1 MAWFNKPKYSVL
13 GTGGKSSDAPGK
25 ETKELWTKCPGCGE
39 VIYNKEWDENLKV
52 CIKCGFHN
60 RVNSNERIKLLTD
73 EGTFKEYDADLHS
86 LDPLN
91 FSDARGPYKERL
103 EQTEKK
109 TKLKEGIVCGSAR
122 MDGIPVELGV
132 MDFSFMGGSMGS
144 VIGEKICR
152 TIDMAIKNRC
162 PVILV
167 SASGGARMHEGI
179 ISLMQMAK
187 TSAWLAK
194 LADIGMPFI
203 SILTHPT
210 TGGVTASFASIGDI
224 IIAEPGALIGFAG
237 PRVIEQTIRQKLP
250 EGFQTSEFVLD
261 HGFVDMI
268 VERKELKGAI
278 ARVLKMLLHK

>member
-13 GTGGKSSDAPGK
+13 GSGTADPQSKPPK
-25 ETKELWTKCPGCGE
+25 QLWTKCPGCGE

-52 CIKCGFHN
+52 CPKCGFHN
-60 RVNSNERIKLLTD
+60 RLSSMERIELLVDD
-73 EGTFKEYDADLHS
+73 ETFREYDKTLYS
-86 LDPLN
+86 LDPLDFN
-91 FSDARGPYKERL
+91 DASGPYKD
-103 EQTEKK
+103 
-109 TKLKEGIVCGSAR
+109 KLKAAQSKTGMQDGIVSGSAKLE
-122 MDGIPVELGV
+122 GIPVELGV

-152 TIDMAIKNRC
+152 IIDNGIKNRA
-162 PVILV
+162 PVVLV
-167 SASGGARMHEGI
+167 SSSGGARMHEGI

-187 TSAWLAK
+187 TSAWLARLGK
-194 LADIGMPFI
+194 VGIPFI

-250 EGFQTSEFVLD
+250 DGFQTSEFVLE

-268 VERKELKGAI
+268 VERKELKATV
-278 ARVLKMLLHK
+278 ARVLKMLMHQN